1 MTVYPCTSA
10 VDGRVGDAVLLG
22 PPLSVSVADADAMV
36 DRLIDAIRSV
46 LSPA

>member
-1 MTVYPCTSA
+1 
-10 VDGRVGDAVLLG
+10 
-22 PPLSVSVADADAMV
+22 VSVADADAMV

>member
-1 MTVYPCTSA
+1 
-10 VDGRVGDAVLLG
+10 
-22 PPLSVSVADADAMV
+22 LSVSVADADAMV